1 MTPIRIA
8 PMLAVALLGISV
20 VAAQQAPAPAEPSPA
35 GMILMA
41 YPEEF
46 GELERPP
53 VNFNHARHTTT
64 LGADHCKDCHAVEEG
79 VLTPS
84 FAAAAG
90 DLAPEAF
97 MDAYHDGC
105 RACHQERAEQGLS
118 AGPLT
123 CGECHRR
130 NNAVLPDQ
138 APMVYDYSLHAR
150 HVAVFKD
157 RDEKDQCRDC
167 HHVWDEELKQL
178 VYVKGQEDACSDC
191 HRDRDEGKT
200 LSLKNASH
208 VQCLSCHL
216 DRVAGGQE
224 AGPTACVGC
233 HDPVQRQAVEQ
244 LETIPRLV
252 RGQPD
257 QMWIHRAD
265 GLSRLVPFDHVAH
278 EPRTTFCT
286 SCHHLT
292 VQPCRTCHTVAG
304 APEGGGVTLE
314 RAYHGASSRLSCVG
328 CHQAEQEASGCVGCH
343 GGLIASS
350 AGSACSRCHSGPS
363 LAPGLEPP
371 PAVPNTAEIAPLPP
385 ISDDFPETVVIDVLS
400 SEYEAS
406 TMPHRK
412 MAIRLDE
419 AVRKSRLASVLHG
432 DVETGCEGCHH
443 RSERGERPPRCRAC
457 HGEAAQARVDRPG
470 LKVAY
475 HRQCIGCHQRM
486 GVEKQ
491 GCTDCH
497 GEKEV
502 GS

>member
-8 PMLAVALLGISV
+8 PLLAVALLGISV
-20 VAAQQAPAPAEPSPA
+20 VAAQQASEPAEPSPA

-46 GELERPP
+46 GELERTP
-53 VNFNHARHTTT
+53 VDFNHARHSTAM
-64 LGADHCKDCHAVEEG
+64 GADQCKECHLVEEG
-79 VLTPS
+79 VLAPS
-84 FAAAAG
+84 FAPAAG
-90 DLAPEAF
+90 DLDPDAL

-123 CGECHRR
+123 CGECHRVK
-130 NNAVLPDQ
+130 NAVLPDQ
-138 APMVYDYSLHAR
+138 APMTYDYSLHAR

-167 HHVWDEELKQL
+167 HHVWNEELKQL

-191 HRDRDEGKT
+191 HLERDEGKT

-208 VQCLSCHL
+208 VQCISCHL
-216 DRVAGGQE
+216 DRVAGAQE

-233 HDPVQRQAVEQ
+233 HDPDHREAVKK
-244 LETIPRLV
+244 LEKFPRLV

-265 GLSRLVPFDHVAH
+265 GPSRLVPFDHSAH
-278 EPRTTFCT
+278 EPRTVFCT
-286 SCHHLT
+286 SCHHET

-304 APEGGGVTLE
+304 AQEGGCVTLE
-314 RAYHGASSRLSCVG
+314 GAYHQASSPLSCVG
-328 CHQAEQEASGCVGCH
+328 CHQVEQEASGCVGCH
-343 GGLIASS
+343 GGLAASET
-350 AGSACSRCHSGPS
+350 GRACSRCHSGPW
-363 LAPGLEPP
+363 LAPGVEPP
-371 PAVPNTAEIAPLPP
+371 TAVPNMTEIAPLPP

-412 MAIRLDE
+412 IAIRLDE

-432 DVETGCEGCHH
+432 DIETGCEGCHH
-443 RSERGERPPRCRAC
+443 RSQPGERPPRCRAC

-486 GVEKQ
+486 GIEKQ

-497 GEKEV
+497 SERKV
-502 GS
+502 AS